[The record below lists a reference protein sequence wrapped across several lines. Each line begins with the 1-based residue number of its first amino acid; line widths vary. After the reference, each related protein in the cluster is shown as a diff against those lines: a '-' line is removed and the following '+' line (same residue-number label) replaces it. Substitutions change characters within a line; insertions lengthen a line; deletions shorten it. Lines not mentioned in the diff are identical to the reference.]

1 MIRDTQGLGSS
12 RQAEVVLQV
21 CVDQSS
27 TVPRVSFVPGTC
39 EFLSCLCRGSSYLEP
54 VGNVGVETT
63 DLSNAVIE
71 NIDGLARLKSGLQL
85 NLLALAQ
92 TLLACCCSST
102 CCGSYVSA
110 ERGETYHHGW
120 ILLPIHC
127 D

>member
-1 MIRDTQGLGSS
+1 
-12 RQAEVVLQV
+12 VFVLSV
-21 CVDQSS
+21 
-27 TVPRVSFVPGTC
+27 
-39 EFLSCLCRGSSYLEP
+39 ELWSYLEP

-85 NLLALAQ
+85 DMLALAQ
-92 TLLACCCSST
+92 RLLACRCSST
-102 CCGSYVSA
+102 CCGSAASA
-110 ERGETYHHGW
+110 QRGETYHHGC